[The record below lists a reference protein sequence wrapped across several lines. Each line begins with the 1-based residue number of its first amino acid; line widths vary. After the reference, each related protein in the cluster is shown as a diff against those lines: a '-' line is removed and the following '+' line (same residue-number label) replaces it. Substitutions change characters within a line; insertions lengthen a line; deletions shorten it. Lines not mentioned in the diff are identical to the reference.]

1 MAYGRLDVFWPDGK
15 FETFLLTD
23 ANISVGRSSG
33 NSITLDTDTISRY
46 HFSLTRD
53 GTQVFIADLDSAN
66 GTFVDGARLPENER
80 VTLRGGEEVQIGH
93 LRMNYHVLDDMPT
106 LPIDSLAEDTQ
117 RIEKE
122 AVEFRLELQ
131 LPHIAVAPGSYTSV
145 ELTVY
150 NTSQEIQQYTV
161 TINGLPEGWARVNRP
176 IVEIDPGESTLVLI
190 NIKPLRRSDSKPG
203 IYHALI
209 GVHPRDQTDLL
220 LEADM
225 KVTILPFSG
234 FGMALSPKRINNG
247 EKARLHL
254 HNQGSA
260 PLPIQITGISPD
272 GTLDVL
278 PSPSHIVLGPGQR
291 TQAEIVVKPQRSRLF
306 GQSQEHTFDVQ
317 VHSQDD
323 AHFLVPSRGRL
334 IDKPPLPTWALPAIG
349 ASVIGALVLVLVGI
363 ASLLRPVPP
372 PQILNFAVNGGSNQI
387 ARGDLMEVAWTVRD
401 ASMVRLE
408 IDGDV
413 LDQLSLESSDIT
425 DRTSQY
431 PLNDRFGQ
439 NYTLTLIV
447 EGGGQETRR
456 EHIIRLYD
464 RAAITSFTAD
474 PPRIVRYV
482 RQTLTLNW
490 EVVGDAT
497 VAGLENFLDGA
508 SPLETEGS
516 LQAIGVAEDNLNLI
530 LTVSGEFDQS
540 VQHTL
545 GVPAIAPE
553 CTSLPG
559 EFTLY
564 DQPDEAASV
573 VTTIT
578 SLTTLVVDG
587 RDGTGSWLR
596 FPVTEDVRAWGQR
609 DAFKCNENFV
619 VDDLRIV
626 AGAETSNKNAGGITP
641 PLTPVSV
648 TPPPTV
654 PVLPTESLP
663 TATTPGN

>member
-33 NSITLDTDTISRY
+33 NTITLDTDTISRY
-46 HFSLTRD
+46 HFSLMRD
-53 GTQVFIADLDSAN
+53 GNQVFISDLDSAN
-66 GTFVDGARLPENER
+66 GTYVDGTRLADNER
-80 VTLRGGEEVQIGH
+80 ATLRGGEEVQIGH
-93 LRMNYHVLDDMPT
+93 LRMNFHVLDDMPT

-122 AVEFRLELQ
+122 AVEFRIELQ

-150 NTSQEIQQYTV
+150 NTSQDVQQYV
-161 TINGLPEGWARVNRP
+161 VAVGGLPEGWARVNRP
-176 IVEIDPGESTLVLI
+176 IVEIDPEESTLVLI

-203 IYHALI
+203 IYYALV
-209 GVHPRDQTDLL
+209 GVHPREHPDTL
-220 LEADM
+220 LEAEM

-234 FGMALSPKRINNG
+234 FGMALSPKRISTG

-260 PLPIQITGISPD
+260 PLPIYISGTSPD
-272 GTLDVL
+272 NGLDVL
-278 PSPSHIVLGPGQR
+278 PVPSQLVLGPGQR
-291 TQAEIVVKPQRSRLF
+291 TQAEIEVKPRRSRLF
-306 GQSQEHTFDVQ
+306 GQVQEHSFDVR

-334 IDKPPLPTWALPAIG
+334 IDKPPLPTWALPVIG
-349 ASVIGALVLVLVGI
+349 VSVIGAFLLVIIGLSGLF
-363 ASLLRPVPP
+363 RPVLP
-372 PQILNFAVNGGSNQI
+372 PQILSFVVNSGSDQI
-387 ARGDLMEVAWTVRD
+387 ARGELLHVAWTVRD
-401 ASMVRLE
+401 AEEIQLE
-408 IDGDV
+408 LDGEV
-413 LDQLSLESSDIT
+413 LDQRTIESSDIIDST
-425 DRTSQY
+425 GQY
-431 PLNDRFGQ
+431 SISDRFGQ

-447 EGGGQETRR
+447 TGGGQETR
-456 EHIIRLYD
+456 EDYIIRLFD
-464 RAAITSFTAD
+464 RIAITAFTAD

-490 EVVGDAT
+490 EVVGEAT
-497 VAGLENFLDGA
+497 VSGLENFLDGA
-508 SPLETEGS
+508 SAVETEGS
-516 LQAIGVAEDNLNLI
+516 LQAIGIAEDNLNLI
-530 LTVSGEFDQS
+530 LTVRGEFDQMMQQS
-540 VQHTL
+540 L
-545 GVPAIAPE
+545 GVPAVSPE

-559 EFTLY
+559 EFTLH
-564 DQPDEAASV
+564 DQPHEDATI

-587 RDGTGSWLR
+587 RDGSGGWLR
-596 FPVTEDVRAWGQR
+596 FPVTEGVLAWGPR

-619 VDDLRIV
+619 VDDLRVV
-626 AGAETSNKNAGGITP
+626 AGETASNSNASGIAP

-648 TPPPTV
+648 TPNPPT
-654 PVLPTESLP
+654 LTATESPILS
-663 TATTPGN
+663 TATPGN